1 MTTYSLTR
9 SSPLAINEFLTFD
22 MHDLDGAL
30 FVSAVFFYISVFATA
45 LTLILLFT
53 TIYAPLYSQK
63 SDFSIEFLNL
73 IFLLRDHTFMTS
85 SRWGGGGS
93 GKKWSKFRRKW
104 MVTGGRG
111 VEWEEIRR
119 NWMSRAIIS
128 ISVIRVQTV
137 FQTVVWLCYK
147 CSRQVSGSA
156 KSVPY
161 RCLLLF

>member
-22 MHDLDGAL
+22 THDLDGAL

-85 SRWGGGGS
+85 SRWGEEGQAKNGQNSDGS
-93 GKKWSKFRRKW
+93 GWLQGGEGWSGRRYA
-104 MVTGGRG
+104 
-111 VEWEEIRR
+111 EIGCPE
-119 NWMSRAIIS
+119 
-128 ISVIRVQTV
+128 
-137 FQTVVWLCYK
+137 L
-147 CSRQVSGSA
+147 
-156 KSVPY
+156 
-161 RCLLLF
+161 

>member
-85 SRWGGGGS
+85 SRWGGRRVRQKMVKIQTEVDGYRGERGG
-93 GKKWSKFRRKW
+93 
-104 MVTGGRG
+104 VGGDTQKLD
-111 VEWEEIRR
+111 
-119 NWMSRAIIS
+119 
-128 ISVIRVQTV
+128 VQS
-137 FQTVVWLCYK
+137 YN
-147 CSRQVSGSA
+147 
-156 KSVPY
+156 
-161 RCLLLF
+161 